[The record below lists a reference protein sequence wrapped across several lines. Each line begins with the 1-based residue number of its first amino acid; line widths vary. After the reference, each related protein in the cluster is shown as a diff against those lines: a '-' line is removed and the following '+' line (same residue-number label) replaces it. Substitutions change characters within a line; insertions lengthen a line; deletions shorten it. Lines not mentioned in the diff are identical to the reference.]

1 MIRVLLIVPIP
12 AMRAGLRALIS
23 DADIQ
28 IAGEATRLD
37 AIDPTQIEADVLIYA
52 SASASSLDASTFR
65 LRQAQ
70 DDASLSAGLPPNSV
84 SSASLLILCNDP
96 STFALALRSQG
107 RAWGILPLETT
118 REELLASIH
127 ALAEGLIV
135 GSIPLMKKL
144 FNTTDEGATFD
155 ELLSPLSNREVEV
168 LNLLA
173 LGHPNK
179 QIAVELG
186 ISDHTVKFHVSS
198 IYNKLNATN
207 RAEAIR
213 RGVRSGLI
221 SL

>member
-1 MIRVLLIVPIP
+1 
-12 AMRAGLRALIS
+12 MRAGLRALIS
-23 DADIQ
+23 DSDIQ

-37 AIDPTQIEADVLIYA
+37 SIDPTHIEADVLIYA
-52 SASASSLDASTFR
+52 SASASSLD
-65 LRQAQ
+65 L
-70 DDASLSAGLPPNSV
+70 LPDSV
-84 SSASLLILCNDP
+84 SSASLLILCNES
-96 STFALALRSQG
+96 STFAPALRSQG
-107 RAWGILPLETT
+107 RAWGILPLEAT

-135 GSIPLMKKL
+135 GAIPLMRKL
-144 FNTTDEGATFD
+144 LNTTDEGVTFD
-155 ELLSPLSNREVEV
+155 ELLSPLTDREVEV

-173 LGHPNK
+173 QGYPNK
-179 QIAVELG
+179 QIALALG

>member
-1 MIRVLLIVPIP
+1 LIRVLLIAPIP
-12 AMRAGLRALIS
+12 AMRAGLRALIGTS
-23 DADIQ
+23 DIQ

-37 AIDPTQIEADVLIYA
+37 SIEPTQIEADVLIYA

-65 LRQAQ
+65 LRQAP
-70 DDASLSAGLPPNSV
+70 DDASLSAGLLPDSF
-84 SSASLLILCNDP
+84 SSASLLILCDDP
-96 STFALALRSQG
+96 SSIAPILQSQG
-107 RAWGILPLETT
+107 RAWGILPLEAT
-118 REELLASIH
+118 REELLAAIH

-135 GSIPLMKKL
+135 GTVPLMKKL
-144 FNTTDEGATFD
+144 LNRVDEGAPFD
-155 ELLSPLSNREVEV
+155 ELLSPLTDREVEV

-179 QIAVELG
+179 QIALALG
-186 ISDHTVKFHVSS
+186 ISDHTVKFHISS
-198 IYNKLNATN
+198 IYNKLDATN

>member
-1 MIRVLLIVPIP
+1 LIRVLLIAPVP

-23 DADIQ
+23 DTDIH
-28 IAGEATRLD
+28 IVGEATRLD
-37 AIDPTQIEADVLIYA
+37 SIDPTQIEADVLIYA
-52 SASASSLDASTFR
+52 SASASSDASTFR
-65 LRQAQ
+65 LREAP
-70 DDASLSAGLPPNSV
+70 DDASLSAGLLPDPV
-84 SSASLLILCNDP
+84 LSASLLILCNEP
-96 STFALALRSQG
+96 LTFAPALRSQG
-107 RAWGILPLETT
+107 HAWGILPLEST

-144 FNTTDEGATFD
+144 LNTTDEETAFD
-155 ELLSPLSNREVEV
+155 ELLSPLTDREVEV

-173 LGHPNK
+173 QGHPNK
-179 QIAVELG
+179 QIALELG
-186 ISDHTVKFHVSS
+186 ISDHTVKFHISS

-213 RGVRSGLI
+213 QGVHSGLI

>member
-1 MIRVLLIVPIP
+1 MIRVLLIAPIP

-23 DADIQ
+23 DADLQ

-37 AIDPTQIEADVLIYA
+37 SIDPTQIEADVLIYA
-52 SASASSLDASTFR
+52 SASASSLAP
-65 LRQAQ
+65 
-70 DDASLSAGLPPNSV
+70 LPDSV
-84 SSASLLILCNDP
+84 SSASLLILCNEP
-96 STFALALRSQG
+96 SSFAPALRSQG
-107 RAWGILPLETT
+107 RAWGILPLEAT

-135 GSIPLMKKL
+135 GSIPLMKKIL
-144 FNTTDEGATFD
+144 NTTDEGAAFD
-155 ELLSPLSNREVEV
+155 ELLSPLTDREVEV

-173 LGHPNK
+173 QGHQNK
-179 QIAVELG
+179 QIALALG

>member
-1 MIRVLLIVPIP
+1 MIRVLLIAPIP

-37 AIDPTQIEADVLIYA
+37 SIDPTQIEADVLIYA
-52 SASASSLDASTFR
+52 SVSASSLD
-65 LRQAQ
+65 L
-70 DDASLSAGLPPNSV
+70 LPDSV
-84 SSASLLILCNDP
+84 SSASLLILCNEP
-96 STFALALRSQG
+96 SSFAPALRSQG
-107 RAWGILPLETT
+107 RAWGILPLEVT

-135 GSIPLMKKL
+135 GSIPLMRKL
-144 FNTTDEGATFD
+144 LNRTDEETTFE
-155 ELLSPLSNREVEV
+155 ELLSPLTDREVEV

-173 LGHPNK
+173 LGHQNK
-179 QIAVELG
+179 QIALALG

>member
-1 MIRVLLIVPIP
+1 MIRVLLIAPIP

-23 DADIQ
+23 DSDIQ

-37 AIDPTQIEADVLIYA
+37 SIDPTQIEADVLIYA
-52 SASASSLDASTFR
+52 SASASSLD
-65 LRQAQ
+65 L
-70 DDASLSAGLPPNSV
+70 LPDSV
-84 SSASLLILCNDP
+84 SSASLLILCNES
-96 STFALALRSQG
+96 STIAPALRSQA
-107 RAWGILPLETT
+107 RAWGILPLEAT

-144 FNTTDEGATFD
+144 LNTTDEETTFD
-155 ELLSPLSNREVEV
+155 EILSPLTDREVEV

-173 LGHPNK
+173 QGQQNK
-179 QIAVELG
+179 QIALALG

>member
-1 MIRVLLIVPIP
+1 MIRVLLIAPIP
-12 AMRAGLRALIS
+12 AMRAGLRALIN

-37 AIDPTQIEADVLIYA
+37 SIDPTQIEADVLIYA
-52 SASASSLDASTFR
+52 SVSASSLD
-65 LRQAQ
+65 L
-70 DDASLSAGLPPNSV
+70 LPDSV
-84 SSASLLILCNDP
+84 SSASLLILCNEP
-96 STFALALRSQG
+96 SSFASALRSQG
-107 RAWGILPLETT
+107 RAWGILPLEVT

-144 FNTTDEGATFD
+144 LNRTDEETTFD
-155 ELLSPLSNREVEV
+155 ELLSPLTDREVEV

-173 LGHPNK
+173 QGHQNK
-179 QIAVELG
+179 QIALALG

>member
-1 MIRVLLIVPIP
+1 
-12 AMRAGLRALIS
+12 MRAGLRALIS

-37 AIDPTQIEADVLIYA
+37 SIDPTQIEADVLIYA
-52 SASASSLDASTFR
+52 SASASSLD
-65 LRQAQ
+65 L
-70 DDASLSAGLPPNSV
+70 LPDSV
-84 SSASLLILCNDP
+84 SSASLLILCNEP
-96 STFALALRSQG
+96 STFAPALRSQG
-107 RAWGILPLETT
+107 RAWGILPLEAT
-118 REELLASIH
+118 REELLASIR

-144 FNTTDEGATFD
+144 LNRNDEGATFD
-155 ELLSPLSNREVEV
+155 ELVSPLTDREVEV

-173 LGHPNK
+173 QGHPNK
-179 QIAVELG
+179 QIAMALG
-186 ISDHTVKFHVSS
+186 ISDHTVKFHISS

>member
-1 MIRVLLIVPIP
+1 LIRVLLIAPIP

-37 AIDPTQIEADVLIYA
+37 SIDPTQIEADVLIYA

-65 LRQAQ
+65 LRQAP
-70 DDASLSAGLPPNSV
+70 DDASFSAGLLPDSV
-84 SSASLLILCNDP
+84 PHASLLILCDEP
-96 STFALALRSQG
+96 SAFAPALQTQG
-107 RAWGILPLETT
+107 HAWGILPLDAT
-118 REELLASIH
+118 REELLASIR

-144 FNTTDEGATFD
+144 LNTTDAGEVFD
-155 ELLSPLSNREVEV
+155 ELLSPLTDREVEV

-173 LGHPNK
+173 QGYPNK
-179 QIAVELG
+179 QIALALG

-213 RGVRSGLI
+213 RGVRGGLI

>member
-1 MIRVLLIVPIP
+1 MIRVLLIAPIP
-12 AMRAGLRALIS
+12 ALRAGLRSLIS
-23 DADIQ
+23 DPDIQ

-37 AIDPTQIEADVLIYA
+37 SIDPTQIETDVLIYA
-52 SASASSLDASTFR
+52 SASASSLD
-65 LRQAQ
+65 L
-70 DDASLSAGLPPNSV
+70 LPDSV
-84 SSASLLILCNDP
+84 SSTSLLILSNEP
-96 STFALALRSQG
+96 LTFAPALKSQQ
-107 RAWGILPLETT
+107 RAWGILPLEAT
-118 REELLASIH
+118 REELLVSIR

-144 FNTTDEGATFD
+144 LNIIDEDLTFD
-155 ELLSPLSNREVEV
+155 EILSPLSDREVEV

-173 LGHPNK
+173 QGLANK
-179 QIAVELG
+179 QIALALG

-213 RGVRSGLI
+213 QGVRSGLI

>member
-1 MIRVLLIVPIP
+1 MIRVLLIAPIP

-37 AIDPTQIEADVLIYA
+37 SIDPTQIEADVLIYA

-96 STFALALRSQG
+96 STFAPALRSQG

-155 ELLSPLSNREVEV
+155 ELLSPLSDREVEV

-198 IYNKLNATN
+198 IYDKLNATN

>member
-1 MIRVLLIVPIP
+1 MIRVLLIAPIP

-23 DADIQ
+23 DSDIQ
-28 IAGEATRLD
+28 VAGEATRLD
-37 AIDPTQIEADVLIYA
+37 SIDPTQIEADVLIYA
-52 SASASSLDASTFR
+52 SASASSLD
-65 LRQAQ
+65 L
-70 DDASLSAGLPPNSV
+70 LPDSV
-84 SSASLLILCNDP
+84 SSASLLILCNES
-96 STFALALRSQG
+96 STIAPALRSQG
-107 RAWGILPLETT
+107 RAWGILPLEAT

-144 FNTTDEGATFD
+144 LNTTDEDTTYD
-155 ELLSPLSNREVEV
+155 ELLSPLTDREVEV

-173 LGHPNK
+173 QGQQNK
-179 QIAVELG
+179 QIALALG
-186 ISDHTVKFHVSS
+186 ISDHTVKFHISS

-213 RGVRSGLI
+213 QGVRSGLI

>member
-1 MIRVLLIVPIP
+1 LIRVLLIAPIP

-23 DADIQ
+23 DSDIQ

-37 AIDPTQIEADVLIYA
+37 SIDPAQIEADVLIYA
-52 SASASSLDASTFR
+52 SASASSLDI
-65 LRQAQ
+65 
-70 DDASLSAGLPPNSV
+70 LPDSV
-84 SSASLLILCNDP
+84 SSASLLILCNEP
-96 STFALALRSQG
+96 STFAPALRSQG
-107 RAWGILPLETT
+107 RAWGILPLEAT

-127 ALAEGLIV
+127 ALSEGLIV

-144 FNTTDEGATFD
+144 FNTTDEETTFD
-155 ELLSPLSNREVEV
+155 EILSPLTDREVEV

-173 LGHPNK
+173 QGHPNK
-179 QIAVELG
+179 QIALALG

-213 RGVRSGLI
+213 QGVRSGLI

>member
-1 MIRVLLIVPIP
+1 MIRVLLIAPIP

-37 AIDPTQIEADVLIYA
+37 SIDPTQIEVDVLIYA
-52 SASASSLDASTFR
+52 SASASSLD
-65 LRQAQ
+65 L
-70 DDASLSAGLPPNSV
+70 LPDSV
-84 SSASLLILCNDP
+84 SSASLLILCNEP
-96 STFALALRSQG
+96 SNFRPVLRSQA

-127 ALAEGLIV
+127 ALTEGLIV
-135 GSIPLMKKL
+135 GSVPLMKKL
-144 FNTTDEGATFD
+144 FNRTDEGGTFD
-155 ELLSPLSNREVEV
+155 ELLSPLTDREVEV

-173 LGHPNK
+173 QGYPNK
-179 QIAVELG
+179 QIALALG
-186 ISDHTVKFHVSS
+186 ISDHTVKFHISS
-198 IYNKLNATN
+198 IYHKLDATN

>member
-1 MIRVLLIVPIP
+1 MIRVLLIAPIP

-23 DADIQ
+23 DSDIQ

-37 AIDPTQIEADVLIYA
+37 SIDPTQIEADVLIYA
-52 SASASSLDASTFR
+52 SASASSLD
-65 LRQAQ
+65 L
-70 DDASLSAGLPPNSV
+70 LPDSV
-84 SSASLLILCNDP
+84 SSASLLILCNEP
-96 STFALALRSQG
+96 STFAPALRSQG
-107 RAWGILPLETT
+107 RAWGILPLEAT

-144 FNTTDEGATFD
+144 LNTTDEGTTFD
-155 ELLSPLSNREVEV
+155 ELLSPLTDREVEV

-173 LGHPNK
+173 QGHPNK
-179 QIAVELG
+179 QIALALG

>member
-1 MIRVLLIVPIP
+1 LIRVLLIAPIP

-23 DADIQ
+23 DSDIQ
-28 IAGEATRLD
+28 IAGESTRLD
-37 AIDPTQIEADVLIYA
+37 SIDPTQFEADVLIYA
-52 SASASSLDASTFR
+52 SASASSLD
-65 LRQAQ
+65 L
-70 DDASLSAGLPPNSV
+70 LPDSV

-96 STFALALRSQG
+96 STFAPALRSQG
-107 RAWGILPLETT
+107 RAWGILPLEAT
-118 REELLASIH
+118 REELLTSIH

-135 GSIPLMKKL
+135 ASIPLMKKL
-144 FNTTDEGATFD
+144 LNTTDEGSTFD
-155 ELLSPLSNREVEV
+155 ELLSPLTDREVEV

-173 LGHPNK
+173 QGHPNK
-179 QIAVELG
+179 QIALALG